1 MKMVRREPVSSGLAA
16 GPSKRNGES
25 NARWGL
31 VSAADA
37 PAGRLL
43 RKMSGSRSS
52 ERRREAK
59 ATVGRFLAVPG
70 LRWLVENIFKT
81 GQ

>member
-1 MKMVRREPVSSGLAA
+1 MKMVRRGPVSGRVA
-16 GPSKRNGES
+16 GALSTHAGES
-25 NARWGL
+25 KAWRGL

-37 PAGRLL
+37 PGGRLL

-70 LRWLVENIFKT
+70 LRWLGETIFKT
-81 GQ
+81 G